1 MGRSPTMLEVRHK
14 FQRKEKQILGALIIQ
29 RYFLNDPL
37 PQYSPSGWL
46 SAKSNWCYFRASILL

>member
-1 MGRSPTMLEVRHK
+1 M
-14 FQRKEKQILGALIIQ
+14 EKQILGALIIQ